1 MSVARPKSSHR
12 GQYTLNTGKFPQLF
26 WVRMMTELMYVC
38 MSPVKNEF
46 LDGLVS
52 VFVLLFCGYIVSV
65 QGWISFRR
73 ETHKLFRFLQ

>member
-1 MSVARPKSSHR
+1 
-12 GQYTLNTGKFPQLF
+12 
-26 WVRMMTELMYVC
+26 

-73 ETHKLFRFLQ
+73 ETHKLFRFLQWKQEINHVRFRFRV